1 MILHII
7 FKWDKHGIYFKIAD
21 YLLMWLRKLS
31 KRELIQH
38 DTASARI
45 PQSQPRA
52 DCAFIVYQPC
62 TNSIFKLTHIYVN
75 ILY

>member
-1 MILHII
+1 MILRII

-31 KRELIQH
+31 KRGLIQH

-45 PQSQPRA
+45 PQSQPHA
-52 DCAFIVYQPC
+52 DYAYSLPTMHQFSFYMGM
-62 TNSIFKLTHIYVN
+62 LTYYIN
-75 ILY
+75 I